1 MRSREQDGN
10 GELEET
16 EDWRIVE
23 REEVGVESSR
33 YSINKEQGT
42 GVGEKREDAKRIY
55 ENGD

>member
-1 MRSREQDGN
+1 MGMEKKRKI
-10 GELEET
+10 
-16 EDWRIVE
+16 WRIVE

>member
-10 GELEET
+10 GEET

-33 YSINKEQGT
+33 YSINKEQT
-42 GVGEKREDAKRIY
+42 GVGEKREDAKRII
-55 ENGD
+55 

>member
-10 GELEET
+10 GEET